1 MLMITTK
8 RTNSDDKDFQT
19 LVRALDLELK
29 VIDGEDHAFYAQ
41 YNKIDKIKYAIVAY
55 DQDVPV
61 GCGAVK
67 EYAPDTMEV
76 KRMFVPNDKRGKGI
90 GSAVL
95 KALEDWSRDLQY
107 KKCLLETGKRQPDAI
122 ALYQKNGYK
131 IIPNFGQYEKV
142 ENSVCFEKEL

>member
-1 MLMITTK
+1 MITTK

-55 DQDVPV
+55 DQDIPV

-76 KRMFVPNDKRGKGI
+76 KRMFVPNNKRGKGI
-90 GSAVL
+90 GSTVL